1 MGSSP
6 SDAHRERVERLA
18 TALRAAT
25 GPVRL
30 SKRTSNLFRPRVP
43 ADRVYLDATELG
55 HVLEVDVGRR
65 LADVE
70 GMTTYVDL
78 VDATLPH
85 GLAPAVVPE
94 LKSITVGGAATGVG
108 IESSSFRH
116 RLVHETVAAFDVLV
130 ADGSVVHCSPTENPA
145 LFRGFPNS
153 YGSLGYA
160 TRLSVRLIPVLPYVR
175 LVHERHEDPAS
186 FFAAIAAE
194 CARPTCDYLDGV
206 CFGTRDFVLTR
217 ATCVPGLPRG
227 AATSDYTWMR
237 QYWRSL
243 RTRAEDYLTIRD
255 YLWRWDTDWFWCSR
269 NVGAHLAPVRF
280 VMGPRLLS
288 SVTYQK
294 IMRASQR
301 WPLKA
306 LDGLRARRES
316 VIQDVDI
323 PLPDAAA
330 FLAALQARIGIT
342 PVWVC
347 PFVATTDQYALF
359 RLRTDTPYVNFGFW
373 DMLPSR
379 ERDGYYNAIVE
390 ALVVAHG
397 GKKSLYSRSTY
408 DEPTFWSLYDRDA
421 YQALKTQHDPTGRL
435 PGSTRRRLPGADGRP
450 CPRSSAGRATHL
462 QRSPGSL
469 GGMVDANVQRES
481 VARGV
486 VACPAAGVRPRHP
499 IAPAHCTVAHRR
511 ARV

>member
-1 MGSSP
+1 MRASP
-6 SDAHRERVERLA
+6 NDAHGERVERLA
-18 TALRAAT
+18 AALRAAT

-30 SKRTSNLFRPRVP
+30 SKRTSNLFRPRAP
-43 ADRVYLDATELG
+43 ADRVYVDATALG
-55 HVLEVDVGRR
+55 HVLEVDVAGG

-78 VDATLPH
+78 VDATLTH

-94 LKSITVGGAATGVG
+94 LKSITIGGAATGVG

-116 RLVHETVAAFDVLV
+116 GLVHETVAAFDVLV
-130 ADGSVVHCSPTENPA
+130 ADGSVVHCSPTENPE
-145 LFRGFPNS
+145 LYRGFPNS

-160 TRLSVRLIPVLPYVR
+160 TRLSVRLVPVLPYVR
-175 LVHERHEDPAS
+175 LVHERHDHPES

-206 CFGTRDFVLTR
+206 FFEPGQFVLTR
-217 ATCVPGLPRG
+217 ASCVAGLPPG
-227 AATSDYTWMR
+227 TAASDYTWMR

-243 RTRAEDYLTIRD
+243 QARAEDYLTVRD
-255 YLWRWDTDWFWCSR
+255 YFWRWDTDWFWCSR
-269 NVGAHLAPVRF
+269 NVGAHLAPVRLF
-280 VMGPRLLS
+280 MGPRLLS

-301 WPLKA
+301 WPLRT
-306 LDGLRARRES
+306 LDGLRGRRES

-323 PLPDAAA
+323 PLPNAAA
-330 FLAALQARIGIT
+330 FLAALHARIGIR

-359 RLRTDTPYVNFGFW
+359 RLRTDTPYINFGFW

-379 ERDGYYNAIVE
+379 EPDGHYNAIVE
-390 ALVVAHG
+390 ALVAAHDG
-397 GKKSLYSRSTY
+397 VKSLYSRSTY

-421 YQALKTQHDPTGRL
+421 YQALKTRYDPAGRL
-435 PGSTRRRLPGADGRP
+435 PGLYEKAVGR
-450 CPRSSAGRATHL
+450 G
-462 QRSPGSL
+462 
-469 GGMVDANVQRES
+469 
-481 VARGV
+481 
-486 VACPAAGVRPRHP
+486 
-499 IAPAHCTVAHRR
+499 
-511 ARV
+511 